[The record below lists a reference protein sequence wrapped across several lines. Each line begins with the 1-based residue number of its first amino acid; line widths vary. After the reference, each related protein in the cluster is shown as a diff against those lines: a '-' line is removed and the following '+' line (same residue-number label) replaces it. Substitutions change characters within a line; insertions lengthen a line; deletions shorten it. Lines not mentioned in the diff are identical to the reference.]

1 MKLTLFVIFLLA
13 SIPTKKPE
21 TFPVELYFYWEEGIL
36 HATDAAFGLTKYK
49 RIELINEL
57 YKNKPME
64 EAEKLKHV
72 KRVIL
77 KLVEQK
83 KKVSIIPSVALDME
97 IFEIMKKQ
105 GYEISETK
113 KLINELVKLKEIGY
127 HRSINNFCFKP
138 LKSNENGKT
147 RS

>member
-13 SIPTKKPE
+13 FIPTKKPE
-21 TFPVELYFYWEEGIL
+21 TFPVELYFYWKNETL
-36 HATDAAFGLTKYK
+36 HATDAALGLSKNK
-49 RIELINEL
+49 RNDIINKL
-57 YKNKPME
+57 YENKPME
-64 EAEKLKHV
+64 ENEKLKHV

-77 KLVEQK
+77 KIVEQK
-83 KKVSIIPSVALDME
+83 RKSFIEPSVALDME
-97 IFEIMKKQ
+97 IFGIMKKQ

-147 RS
+147 EN